1 MDKKN
6 VVMYILAVV
15 VIVALILAGNSLS
28 KNRELRDKNDTLEA
42 ANIELNAQLAAKDEE
57 LSALQAS
64 SEQALAEA
72 QADFDSQLAEKD
84 QALTDAQAA
93 AEASLAEVQK
103 TYDEGLVEQEK
114 ALAEAQKAYQAALDE
129 KDQAVAS
136 LQEEH
141 AAELEKLQADCDAEL
156 AAKEQELID
165 LGTNHEAEIKALR
178 EEYEQ
183 LIEEASAGAAVMEP
197 ADEARLAQIVDAM
210 VQTASEQKL
219 LLSRLSAQT
228 DEARAAFFER
238 VLELINSAE

>member
-1 MDKKN
+1 MTIKQLSLFAENKKGT
-6 VVMYILAVV
+6 VLY
-15 VIVALILAGNSLS
+15 
-28 KNRELRDKNDTLEA
+28 A
-42 ANIELNAQLAAKDEE
+42 A
-57 LSALQAS
+57 
-64 SEQALAEA
+64 
-72 QADFDSQLAEKD
+72 
-84 QALTDAQAA
+84 
-93 AEASLAEVQK
+93 
-103 TYDEGLVEQEK
+103 K

-141 AAELEKLQADCDAEL
+141 AAELETLQADCDAAL

-228 DEARAAFFER
+228 DEARTAFFER

>member
-1 MDKKN
+1 MKGLYGDLKA
-6 VVMYILAVV
+6 I
-15 VIVALILAGNSLS
+15 
-28 KNRELRDKNDTLEA
+28 
-42 ANIELNAQLAAKDEE
+42 
-57 LSALQAS
+57 
-64 SEQALAEA
+64 
-72 QADFDSQLAEKD
+72 ADGPS
-84 QALTDAQAA
+84 
-93 AEASLAEVQK
+93 
-103 TYDEGLVEQEK
+103 
-114 ALAEAQKAYQAALDE
+114 EAQKAYQAALDE

-141 AAELEKLQADCDAEL
+141 AAELEKLQADCDAAL

-228 DEARAAFFER
+228 DEVRAAFFER